1 MRDSK
6 MTVSTTNI
14 WKSAAAS
21 VRLQNKS
28 RDKYLHIG
36 TTLRDLYI
44 TDNPPNID
52 GALSD
57 LLADLDAAEKL
68 SDDDADS

>member
-1 MRDSK
+1 

-21 VRLQNKS
+21 VRLPNKS
-28 RDKYLHIG
+28 RDRHQHIG

-44 TDNPPNID
+44 TENLPNTD
-52 GALSD
+52 SALSD
-57 LLADLDAAEKL
+57 LLADLEAAENTRLAKPT
-68 SDDDADS
+68 AKTGN

>member
-21 VRLQNKS
+21 VRLPNKS
-28 RDKYLHIG
+28 RDRHQHIG

-44 TDNPPNID
+44 AENLPNTD
-52 GALSD
+52 GTLSD
-57 LLADLDAAEKL
+57 LLADLEAAEKH
-68 SDDDADS
+68 STGKTDS

>member
-21 VRLQNKS
+21 VRMPNKG
-28 RDKYLHIG
+28 RDRYQHIG
-36 TTLRDLYI
+36 TTLRDLYLTEKPQQ
-44 TDNPPNID
+44 TD
-52 GALSD
+52 GLLSD
-57 LLADLDAAEKL
+57 LLANLDAAEKSSRDG
-68 SDDDADS
+68 SDR

>member
-21 VRLQNKS
+21 VRMPSKN
-28 RDKYLHIG
+28 RDRNLHIG
-36 TTLRDLYI
+36 TTLRDLYF
-44 TDNPPNID
+44 TENPQKTD

-57 LLADLDAAEKL
+57 LLADLEAAEKH
-68 SDDDADS
+68 SNGGTDS

>member
-1 MRDSK
+1 

-21 VRLQNKS
+21 VRMPNKS
-28 RDKYLHIG
+28 RDRNLHIG
-36 TTLRDLYI
+36 RTLRDLYF
-44 TDNPPNID
+44 TGAPPKTD

-57 LLADLDAAEKL
+57 LLADLEAAEEYSK
-68 SDDDADS
+68 SGTKD

>member
-21 VRLQNKS
+21 VRVPKKS
-28 RDKYLHIG
+28 RDRHLHIG
-36 TTLRDLYI
+36 STLRDLYF
-44 TDNPPNID
+44 TEAPLNAD
-52 GALSD
+52 GTLSD
-57 LLADLDAAEKL
+57 LLANLDAAEQR
-68 SDDDADS
+68 STRDTDN